1 MTVSEL
7 GEWAGTLRVVV
18 GDQVMGTGGRLGL
31 PATIRACLFDLDGV
45 LTRTA
50 RIHAAAWKETFDAF
64 LRERSARVA
73 ETFVPFDPV
82 VEYGRYI
89 DGKLRYDGVRSFL
102 ASRGIELPEGA
113 ATDPPQA
120 DTVHGLGNRKNVL
133 VLSLIR
139 TKGVDTYDGSVR
151 YVKAAVDAGLRC
163 AVVSAS
169 ANTRDVLEVA
179 AIADLF
185 DVRVDGLVAEKQ
197 HLKGK
202 PAPDTFLAAAKA
214 LEVDAR
220 EAAVFEDA
228 LAGVAA
234 GHAGGFGFVVGVDR
248 VGHAAG
254 LRKHG
259 ADVVVQDLSELLR

>member
-1 MTVSEL
+1 M
-7 GEWAGTLRVVV
+7 
-18 GDQVMGTGGRLGL
+18 
-31 PATIRACLFDLDGV
+31 
-45 LTRTA
+45 
-50 RIHAAAWKETFDAF
+50 FDAF
-64 LRERSARVA
+64 LRDRATQRDEPFVA
-73 ETFVPFDPV
+73 FDPV
-82 VEYGRYI
+82 LDYRDYI

-113 ATDPPQA
+113 ATDPA
-120 DTVHGLGNRKNVL
+120 DATTVHGLGNRKNEL

-139 TKGVDTYDGSVR
+139 TKGVDAYAGSVR
-151 YVKAAVDAGLRC
+151 YVRATGDAGLRR

-179 AIADLF
+179 GIADLF
-185 DVRVDGLVAEKQ
+185 EVRIDGIVAAEH
-197 HLKGK
+197 HLRGK

-234 GHAGGFGFVVGVDR
+234 GRAGGFGFVVGVDR
-248 VGHAAG
+248 VGQADA
-254 LRKHG
+254 LREHG
-259 ADVVVQDLSELLR
+259 ADIIVRDLAELLE